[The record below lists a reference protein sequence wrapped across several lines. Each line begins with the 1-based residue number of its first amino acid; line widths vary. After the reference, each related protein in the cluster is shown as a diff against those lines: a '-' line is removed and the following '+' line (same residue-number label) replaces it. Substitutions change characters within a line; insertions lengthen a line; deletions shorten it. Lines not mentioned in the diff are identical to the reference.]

1 MTNVKILEIYPNIF
15 LSAALLLQAGKCIC
29 EPEVHHTF
37 EGILPGNPEDYL
49 FL

>member
-1 MTNVKILEIYPNIF
+1 MTDVKILEFYPDIF
-15 LSAALLLQAGKCIC
+15 RQDALLFQAGKCIC

-37 EGILPGNPEDYL
+37 EGILPDHPEVYL